1 LLGRDPT
8 LGPPLL
14 PRGRLERPP
23 KLISRVRGPC
33 LPPGPSVL
41 LSAGGE
47 FFLYLLDETT
57 GLLYAVGMTE
67 TATTLIEEIESFLA
81 LTASRNMFTAM
92 EIQDLL
98 LDLRL
103 LAEPELN

>member
-1 LLGRDPT
+1 MLERDPT
-8 LGPPLL
+8 LGPPL
-14 PRGRLERPP
+14 PP

-47 FFLYLLDETT
+47 FFLYLLDRTT

-67 TATTLIEEIESFLA
+67 TATTLIEEIESLGRPIA
-81 LTASRNMFTAM
+81 
-92 EIQDLL
+92 
-98 LDLRL
+98 
-103 LAEPELN
+103 

>member
-1 LLGRDPT
+1 MLERDPT
-8 LGPPLL
+8 LGPPVL
-14 PRGRLERPP
+14 PQQRLVQPPELIIGVLDHQPPSRP
-23 KLISRVRGPC
+23 SF
-33 LPPGPSVL
+33 
-41 LSAGGE
+41 SAGGE